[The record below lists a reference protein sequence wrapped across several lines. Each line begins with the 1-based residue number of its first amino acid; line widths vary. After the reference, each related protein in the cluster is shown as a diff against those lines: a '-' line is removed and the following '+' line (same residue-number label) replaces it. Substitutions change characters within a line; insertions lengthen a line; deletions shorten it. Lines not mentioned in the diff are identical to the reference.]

1 MYTIDEISKLLDMSK
16 HTIRYYTDMNL
27 VPSLQRDKNGN
38 RIFDEDSKNWLLG
51 LKCLRGSGMSIKAI
65 KDYVDLCLQ
74 GDSTLEERF
83 NIILEQKKELEK
95 QMKELNE
102 RYDYMEKKEQWY
114 LDILSKRIPDSSNP
128 ETWNN
133 LGTPSEDKNTNK
145 N

>member
-16 HTIRYYTDMNL
+16 HTIRYYTDLNL

-38 RIFDEDSKNWLLG
+38 RIFDEDSKNWLLS
-51 LKCLRGSGMSIKAI
+51 LKCLRGSGMSVKAL

-74 GDSTLEERF
+74 GDSTIEERF
-83 NIILEQKKELEK
+83 KIIIEQKKELEK

-102 RYDYMEKKEQWY
+102 RYEFMKKKEEWY
-114 LDILSKRIPDSSNP
+114 LDVLNKRILDSTNP
-128 ETWNN
+128 KTWDKFG
-133 LGTPSEDKNTNK
+133 LPSENRNE

>member
-16 HTIRYYTDMNL
+16 HTIRYYTDLNL

-38 RIFDEDSKNWLLG
+38 RIFDEDSKNWLLS
-51 LKCLRGSGMSIKAI
+51 LKCLRGSGMSVKAL

-74 GDSTLEERF
+74 GDSTIEERF
-83 NIILEQKKELEK
+83 KIIIEQKKELEK

-102 RYDYMEKKEQWY
+102 RYEFMKKKEEWY
-114 LDILSKRIPDSSNP
+114 LDVLNKCIPDSTNP
-128 ETWNN
+128 KTWDKFG
-133 LGTPSEDKNTNK
+133 LPSENRNE